1 MSEVLVVENATKIKE
16 AALVLRAI
24 NHKLRQ
30 DIYDYLRKNGPQCV
44 TKIYTEFKLEQSVAS
59 QHLAILR
66 NEGFVITE
74 KIERFIYYKANEER
88 MEQVSELSEQLIW
101 EGR

>member
-24 NHKLRQ
+24 NHKLRRG
-30 DIYDYLRKNGPQCV
+30 IYEYLRENGAQCV

-59 QHLAILR
+59 QQLAILR
-66 NEGFVITE
+66 THGFVITE
-74 KIERFIYYKANEER
+74 KIERFIYYRANEER
-88 MEQVSELSEQLIW
+88 LQQVTELSEQLIG
-101 EGR
+101 E